1 MQNDQQENHLM
12 LNVIMGSP
20 ITQSV
25 PVFILCGRCHWC
37 PTYLDTNRIL
47 QEYKVDDDNNK
58 ICPRCDTIDSLSS
71 LPILSNESF
80 TFDYSIKRG
89 IVLQFKKRD
98 QLYRFGY
105 LVKQVLLCV
114 ADCSRTISS
123 KHLGRIRRNIPVSSS
138 HQLSKLD

>member
-1 MQNDQQENHLM
+1 MVAFNKRYLLHHLFYFMVVLENERRSITSSNYVERSVGKSS
-12 LNVIMGSP
+12 NVKRNHGSP

-71 LPILSNESF
+71 LQYCPMNLSHLI
-80 TFDYSIKRG
+80 T
-89 IVLQFKKRD
+89 Q
-98 QLYRFGY
+98 
-105 LVKQVLLCV
+105 
-114 ADCSRTISS
+114 S
-123 KHLGRIRRNIPVSSS
+123 KEE
-138 HQLSKLD
+138 

>member
-1 MQNDQQENHLM
+1 
-12 LNVIMGSP
+12 MGVLSHN
-20 ITQSV
+20 QSQYSSYVGDAIGV
-25 PVFILCGRCHWC
+25 PRI

-98 QLYRFGY
+98 
-105 LVKQVLLCV
+105 
-114 ADCSRTISS
+114 
-123 KHLGRIRRNIPVSSS
+123 
-138 HQLSKLD
+138 